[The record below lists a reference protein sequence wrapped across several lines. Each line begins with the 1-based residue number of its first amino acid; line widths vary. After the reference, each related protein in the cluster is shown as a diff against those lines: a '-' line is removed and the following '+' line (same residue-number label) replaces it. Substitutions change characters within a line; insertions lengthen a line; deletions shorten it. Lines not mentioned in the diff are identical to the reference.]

1 MSKISF
7 VYFDV
12 GGVIVKDFSD
22 SNKWP
27 TMLHDMG
34 FKSEDIPAFDKIYN
48 EFEQL
53 VCIGKHHVDELVPRI
68 IKQFSL
74 PIAPNFSMQQYFLD
88 HFDKNVDLWPII
100 SHLVG
105 NTKLGLLT
113 GQYPGLLDGIRRAG
127 LLEYDNWDVVLDTSK
142 EGINKPNKEL
152 YLLAQER
159 ADVPPDEILFIDNR
173 EKNLV
178 PARELDWQTF
188 LYDSSN
194 YDQANRH
201 LAKFLNL
208 EHATI

>member
-22 SNKWP
+22 SSKWP

-34 FKSEDIPAFDKIYN
+34 FMPKDIPAFDKVYD
-48 EFEQL
+48 EFEKL

-74 PIAPNFSMQQYFLD
+74 PISPDFSMQQYFLD
-88 HFDKNVDLWPII
+88 HFDKNVDLWPIVKHL
-100 SHLVG
+100 SHT
-105 NTKLGLLT
+105 TKLGLLT
-113 GQYPGLLDGIRRAG
+113 GQYPGLLDGIRQVG
-127 LLEYDNWDVVLDTSK
+127 LLEYDNWDSVLDTSK
-142 EGINKPNKEL
+142 EGINKPNQEL
-152 YLLAQER
+152 YKRAEDLA
-159 ADVPPDEILFIDNR
+159 AVPASEILFIDNR

-178 PARELDWQTF
+178 PARALGWQTF

-194 YDQANRH
+194 YDQANAD
-201 LAKFLNL
+201 LTKFLGL
-208 EHATI
+208 